1 MMKKVCVLFLLFLF
15 SLPCYSKVITGEVS
29 KELRQDVNQIYDSHT
44 NYPIEGVLI
53 KIPSKNYE
61 TRTRSDGTFK
71 LQTNIQAPTIMS
83 LEKNGYKPYS
93 MTINSNSF
101 KTPISIGIEKTN
113 PMDIV
118 LETNMIHIGDDSFS
132 SRSANA
138 DDFSLNS
145 SGSFYTKEFRIKDL
159 IPDKN
164 LYLMIGSII
173 GIDTIEAQR
182 IGQSNVLTAY
192 ASPPEIFFNGSKI
205 SDIKIN
211 GDNQKIQIPKGII
224 KWNSPNLVTIK
235 AGRNL
240 YKTSY
245 IDYDDIEFTNLLFE
259 FK

>member
-1 MMKKVCVLFLLFLF
+1 MKNIFVFILLFF
-15 SLPCYSKVITGEVS
+15 ALPCYSKVITGEVS
-29 KELRQDVNQIYDSHT
+29 KELRRDVNQVYDSST
-44 NYPIEGVLI
+44 SVPLEGVVI
-53 KIPSKNYE
+53 KIPSKNYQ
-61 TRTRSDGTFK
+61 TKTRSDGTFK
-71 LQTNIQAPTIMS
+71 LQTKIEAPTIMS

-93 MTINSNSF
+93 MTIDSNDF

-118 LETNMIHIGDDSFS
+118 VETNMIHIGDDSFS

-145 SGSFYTKEFRIKDL
+145 SGAFYTKEFNIKDL
-159 IPDKN
+159 PQNKN
-164 LYLMIGSII
+164 LFLIIGSII
-173 GIDTIEAQR
+173 GVDTIEAQR

-211 GDNQKIQIPKGII
+211 GDNQRIQIPKGLI
-224 KWNSPNLVTIK
+224 KSNSHNLVTIK

>member
-1 MMKKVCVLFLLFLF
+1 MKKVIVLFLIVF
-15 SLPCYSKVITGEVS
+15 SLPCYSKIITGEVS
-29 KELRQDVNQIYDSHT
+29 KELRKDVNQIYDSHT
-44 NYPIEGVLI
+44 NYPLEDVLI

-61 TRTRSDGTFK
+61 TRTRDDGTFK
-71 LQTNIQAPTIMS
+71 LQTKIEAPTIMS

-93 MTINSNSF
+93 MTIDSNSF

-118 LETNMIHIGDDSFS
+118 VETNMIHIGDDSFS
-132 SRSANA
+132 ARSANA
-138 DDFSLNS
+138 GDFTLNS
-145 SGSFYTKEFRIKDL
+145 SGAFYTKEFKIKDL
-159 IPDKN
+159 LPSKN
-164 LYLMIGSII
+164 LFLIIGSII

-205 SDIKIN
+205 SDVKIN
-211 GDNQKIQIPKGII
+211 GDNQKIQIPKGLI
-224 KWNSPNLVTIK
+224 KWNSPNLVTMK

-240 YKTSY
+240 YKTDY

>member
-1 MMKKVCVLFLLFLF
+1 MKKVLVLLFLLVF
-15 SLPCYSKVITGEVS
+15 SFPCYSKIITGEVS
-29 KELRQDVNQIYDSHT
+29 KELRKDVNQIYDSHT
-44 NYPIEGVLI
+44 NYPLEGVLI
-53 KIPSKNYE
+53 KIPSKNYQ
-61 TRTRSDGTFK
+61 TRTKSDGTFN
-71 LQTNIQAPTIMS
+71 LQTKVEAPTIMS

-93 MTINSNSF
+93 MTLDSNSF
-101 KTPISIGIEKTN
+101 KAPISIGIEKTN

-118 LETNMIHIGDDSFS
+118 VETNMIHIGDDSFS

-145 SGSFYTKEFRIKDL
+145 SGSFYTKEFKIKSL
-159 IPDKN
+159 IPNKN
-164 LYLMIGSII
+164 LFLIIGSII

-211 GDNQKIQIPKGII
+211 GDNQKIQIPKGLI
-224 KWNSPNLVTIK
+224 KWNLPNLVTIK

-240 YKTSY
+240 YKTSS

>member
-1 MMKKVCVLFLLFLF
+1 MKFIFILVLLIF
-15 SLPCYSKVITGEVS
+15 SVPCYSKVITGEIS
-29 KELRQDVNQIYDSHT
+29 KELRKDINQVYDSQT
-44 NYPIEGVLI
+44 NIPLDGVLI
-53 KIPSKNYE
+53 KIPSKDYE
-61 TRTRSDGTFK
+61 TRTKSDGTFK
-71 LQTNIQAPTIMS
+71 LQTKIEAPTIMS

-93 MTINSNSF
+93 MTIDSNDF

-118 LETNMIHIGDDSFS
+118 VETNMIHIGDDSFS
-132 SRSANA
+132 ERSANA

-145 SGSFYTKEFRIKDL
+145 SGSFYTKEFKIKDL
-159 IPDKN
+159 LPNKN
-164 LYLMIGSII
+164 LFLIIGSII

-211 GDNQKIQIPKGII
+211 GDNQKIQIPKGLI

-240 YKTSY
+240 YKTTY